1 MHLPG
6 CAVHGEHIADVHHR
20 RLIAEVLQVDVG
32 QVEMDTLHQQVGG
45 DEHFLIRIKEYGA
58 VVADA
63 VSRTLVFDLDVFG
76 EMVDQ
81 TELSEFCYFH
91 SSVG

>member
-1 MHLPG
+1 M
-6 CAVHGEHIADVHHR
+6 
-20 RLIAEVLQVDVG
+20 LQVDVG

-45 DEHFLIRIKEYGA
+45 DKYFLIRIRENGA
-58 VVADA
+58 VVAYA
-63 VSRTLVFDLDVFG
+63 VYRALVLDLDVFG

-81 TELSEFCYFH
+81 AELSEFCYFH